1 MAHRRIFKRGGGGE
15 VGVRVRGLQIYS
27 LHFSS
32 QPITED
38 LHQKQAVLVK
48 FSGFTN

>member
-1 MAHRRIFKRGGGGE
+1 MAHRRIFKKGGWRRGG
-15 VGVRVRGLQIYS
+15 VGVGGLQIYS
-27 LHFSS
+27 LDFSS

-38 LHQKQAVLVK
+38 LHQTQAVLVK